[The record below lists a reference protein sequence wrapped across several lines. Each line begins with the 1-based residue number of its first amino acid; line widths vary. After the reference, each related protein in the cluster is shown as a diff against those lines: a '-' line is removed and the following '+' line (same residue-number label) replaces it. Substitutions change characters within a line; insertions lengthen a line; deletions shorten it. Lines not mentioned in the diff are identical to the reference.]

1 MVIPHRTIA
10 LPAREIAE
18 YLGLYGQPQSFD
30 LFEKE
35 NGRRASITFRY
46 GEKWGDTQHF
56 TYLRQDLLER
66 YLAEIGGELIWVIW
80 GERRQLSQ
88 NPEAPYEPLQDASHE
103 HFQEVKAY
111 SNIQKASGG
120 S

>member
-1 MVIPHRTIA
+1 MIPHRTIV

-18 YLGLYGQPQSFD
+18 YLCLYGQPQSFD

-35 NGRRASITFRY
+35 NSRRASITFRY
-46 GEKWGDTQHF
+46 GEKWDETQHF

-80 GERRQLSQ
+80 GERRQVFQ
-88 NPEAPYEPLQDASHE
+88 NINALYESLQDAPYKP
-103 HFQEVKAY
+103 FQEVKVY
-111 SNIQKASGG
+111 CDIRKASGG